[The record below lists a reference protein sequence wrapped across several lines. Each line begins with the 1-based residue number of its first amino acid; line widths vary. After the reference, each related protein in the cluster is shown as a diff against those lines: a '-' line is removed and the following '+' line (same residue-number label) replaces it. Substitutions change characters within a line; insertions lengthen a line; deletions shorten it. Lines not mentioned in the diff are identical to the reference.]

1 MQRLLICGTNWLG
14 DSIMSM
20 PALQALKRVAPAT
33 HLTLLVKP
41 AMLPLWEMHAAVDA
55 AIPICRGRGGTRLTV
70 AALRRQGYDRA
81 VIFPNSLRSALLPF
95 LVPVPQRIG
104 VAGQWRRLLL
114 TEAVAPR
121 PDGDRSHQAGE
132 YFALLG
138 LDVPSA
144 FEPPAMTP
152 SDMAQ
157 ADAAHVLGEDTGRPL
172 LGILPG
178 AARGGS
184 KRWPPARFASVAR
197 ALVASHGVRPV
208 VFGTDAERAA
218 CDAVAAAVG
227 PAARN
232 LAGQTSLVVL
242 AAALARCRLALTND
256 SGGMHLAAAVGTPV
270 VAVFGVTDPA
280 LTGPLGAHDRILCG
294 APAGARSR
302 DIPRESAAAAAALG
316 RVTAEQVQAEAEAIL
331 GLS

>member
-55 AIPICRGRGGTRLTV
+55 AVPIYRGRDGTRLTV

-95 LVPVPQRIG
+95 LVRIPQRIG
-104 VAGQWRRLLL
+104 VPGHWRRLLL
-114 TEAVAPR
+114 TDGVAPR
-121 PDGDRSHQAGE
+121 PAGDRSHQAGE

-138 LDVPSA
+138 LEVPPTFA
-144 FEPPAMTP
+144 PPALTP
-152 SDMAQ
+152 SDTAQ
-157 ADAAHVLGEDTGRPL
+157 ADAAHALGDAAGRPL

-184 KRWPPARFASVAR
+184 KRWPPEHFASVAR

-208 VFGTDAERAA
+208 VFGTESERAA

-227 PAARN
+227 GEVRN

-256 SGGMHLAAAVGTPV
+256 SGGMHLASAVGTPV
-270 VAVFGVTDPA
+270 VAVFGLTDPE

-294 APAGARSR
+294 AEAEARSR
-302 DIPRESAAAAAALG
+302 DIPRESPAAEAALR
-316 RVTAEQVQAEAEAIL
+316 RVTPQQVQAAAEAIL
-331 GLS
+331 DAS